1 MNECRHWAYNATTGE
16 VIGSTSVNALKRHI
30 RHNERWDIAH
40 GYYVKSAWRF
50 YHGAYEGL
58 LYKSCEAY

>member
-1 MNECRHWAYNATTGE
+1 MHTQRHWAINLTTGE
-16 VIGSTSVNALKRHI
+16 IIGSSSVNALKRRI

-40 GYYVKSAWRF
+40 GYYSKSAWRF

-58 LYKSCEAY
+58 FYKSLKA